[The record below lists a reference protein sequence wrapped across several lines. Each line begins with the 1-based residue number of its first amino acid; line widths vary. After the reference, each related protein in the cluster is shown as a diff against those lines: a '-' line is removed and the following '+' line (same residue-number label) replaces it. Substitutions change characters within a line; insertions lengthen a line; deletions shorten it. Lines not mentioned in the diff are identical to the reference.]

1 MPLKVE
7 IAGNDVGE
15 FLNSLNTFTAI
26 LGGALAARPPAPAA
40 QTVDEAACSG
50 GVIVTE
56 AATVEAAPPQP
67 ESAGVDLVDDR
78 PKKPRRAKSPP
89 VIEGE
94 LTAPESKAPETK
106 ISVADVRAKLMQVVQ
121 EFGDDAAFELLHS
134 ETGAKRLSE
143 VDPAKLPDLAA
154 AIDAKL
160 LEGK

>member
-26 LGGALAARPPAPAA
+26 LGGALAAKPPAPAA
-40 QTVDEAACSG
+40 EEAACSG

-56 AATVEAAPPQP
+56 AAAVETPPPQP
-67 ESAGVDLVDDR
+67 ESAGADLVDGR
-78 PKKPRRAKSPP
+78 PKKSRRAKSAP
-89 VIEGE
+89 VIKGE

-121 EFGDDAAFELLHS
+121 EFGDDAAFEVLNS
-134 ETGAKRLSE
+134 ITGAKRLSE
-143 VDPAKLPDLAA
+143 VDPAKLPDLVA